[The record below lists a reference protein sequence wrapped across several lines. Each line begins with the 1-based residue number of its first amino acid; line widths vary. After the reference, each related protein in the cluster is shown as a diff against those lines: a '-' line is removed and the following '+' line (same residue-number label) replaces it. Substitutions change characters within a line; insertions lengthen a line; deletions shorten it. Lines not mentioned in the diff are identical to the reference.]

1 MFQEV
6 HHSLRIQNHSNK
18 LQHTYNIITR
28 AMDQK
33 WKFQAPQFVAFN
45 NLGANENSTADEF
58 FNVDIENG
66 EHRVETL
73 VETTKVKDGKGQ
85 TRPTITIP
93 ESFKLC
99 TKFIAG
105 EREQFEFY
113 QIMIII
119 LVLSEPNSTITK

>member
-1 MFQEV
+1 
-6 HHSLRIQNHSNK
+6 
-18 LQHTYNIITR
+18 
-28 AMDQK
+28 MDQK

-93 ESFKLC
+93 EPLKLC

-105 EREQFEFY
+105 EREQFELMKRRKEAVAEEERRLEEERKIKEEQDY
-113 QIMIII
+113 IIKTRKA
-119 LVLSEPNSTITK
+119 LVHKAQPIRN